1 MSQSPSRSGRPGP
14 ALATV
19 LLVLFLTFLDT
30 TIVSV
35 TLGDMESDL
44 AAGVI
49 PLQWVINAYALVFAS
64 LMLTL
69 GSLGDR
75 FGRRRL
81 MLAGIV
87 VFCVGSVVCAV
98 APSVGWVVA
107 GRAVMGI
114 GAAASEP
121 GTLSLIRQLY
131 PDRRQ
136 RARALG
142 AWSAVSGLAL
152 ASGPV
157 LGGLLVAL
165 DGWRAVFWFNLALS
179 VLLLALVALTVPESR
194 DPQAGRIDLAGFL
207 LGTVGIGAVIY
218 AVIAGENNGY
228 GTGWVVALF
237 VVGVA
242 ALVAFVPVER
252 RVRAPMLD
260 LGYLR
265 RPIVAVGLAAAFAV
279 YLGVFALFFLT
290 ALYLDIGLQYSGA
303 RLAAAFAPMAVAI
316 VLGGV
321 FAGPWVARRGAR
333 VPMVAG
339 CALGAIG
346 MLVARL
352 AVGGLRIPACAGSK
366 DLAGCADVE
375 GSAFPLTLAAL
386 ALAGLGFGITVVPLT
401 SAVLSNIPARLSGM
415 AASATNT
422 ARQLGAVTGV
432 AVLGAIVNAALKD
445 EVVRSTGGLLIGSR
459 SSVLAI
465 LETGGSGDTL
475 DLRAIPANYLLAF
488 RHGLELSLVVATAV
502 ILLAGVLAAVARE
515 PVATGDDEE
524 ATLLTTR

>member
-1 MSQSPSRSGRPGP
+1 MTTTPIVRRGP
-14 ALATV
+14 ALATL

-81 MLAGIV
+81 MLIGIV
-87 VFCVGSVVCAV
+87 IFCVGSVLCAV
-98 APSVGWVVA
+98 APSVGWVIA
-107 GRAVMGI
+107 GRAVMGV

-131 PDRRQ
+131 PERRE

-157 LGGLLVAL
+157 VGGLLVGL

-179 VLLLALVALTVPESR
+179 VVLLVAVVTTVPESR
-194 DPQAGRIDLAGFL
+194 DPQAGRIDLAGFV
-207 LGTVGIGAVIY
+207 LGTLGIGAVIY

-228 GTGWVVALF
+228 GTAWVVALF

-252 RVRAPMLD
+252 RVAAPMLD

-265 RPIVAVGLAAAFAV
+265 RPVVAVALVAAFAV

-290 ALYLDIGLQYSGA
+290 ALFLDIGLQYSGWK
-303 RLAAAFAPMAVAI
+303 LAGAFAPMAAAI
-316 VLGGV
+316 VVGGIV
-321 FAGPWVARRGAR
+321 AGRWVARRGSR
-333 VPMVAG
+333 TPMVVG
-339 CALGAIG
+339 CVLGAVG

-352 AVGGLRIPACAGSK
+352 VVGGLHIPGCGKASTT
-366 DLAGCADVE
+366 AGCDGTFGA
-375 GSAFPLTLAAL
+375 AFPLLLIAMAV
-386 ALAGLGFGITVVPLT
+386 AGFGFGVTVVPLT
-401 SAVLSNIPARLSGM
+401 SAVLGHIPARLSGM

-432 AVLGAIVNAALKD
+432 AVLGAIVNASLKA
-445 EVVRSTGGLLIGSR
+445 EVIRSTGGLLIGSR
-459 SSVLAI
+459 GSILSI

-475 DLRAIPANYLLAF
+475 DLRAIPANYLVAF
-488 RHGLELSLVVATAV
+488 RHGLELSLVVALVV
-502 ILLAGVLAAVARE
+502 IAIAAVLAAIVRE
-515 PVATGDDEE
+515 PASAEGQDEPSDALATG
-524 ATLLTTR
+524 